1 MIADNRGSSGLVPR
15 IVVLGATMAL
25 ALVGTQGVARGTAGE
40 DEVNACGCHRDSA
53 DACYCEHKS
62 RCGCPG
68 ECEPKGSEEK
78 RAKQLEKEV
87 ELETKKAEA
96 AARQKQPAAT
106 TTSGRASA
114 HSVEPQ
120 GTKPHKRSEHRMT
133 PAEKRALE
141 RLLDLYL
148 ADNPEQRQKT
158 VDEVRV
164 MLAGTSQAMP

>member
-15 IVVLGATMAL
+15 MIVLWATMTL
-25 ALVGTQGVARGTAGE
+25 ALVGPQGVARGTAGE
-40 DEVNACGCHRDSA
+40 NEVNACGCHRDSA

-68 ECEPKGSEEK
+68 ECEPKGCDEK
-78 RAKQLEKEV
+78 RAKQLQKEV
-87 ELETKKAEA
+87 ELETRKAEA
-96 AARQKQPAAT
+96 AARQKHPAAT
-106 TTSGRASA
+106 TKSGRAPGPP
-114 HSVEPQ
+114 VEPQ
-120 GTKPHKRSEHRMT
+120 GTKPRKRSEHPMT

-158 VDEVRV
+158 LDEVRA
-164 MLAGTSQAMP
+164 MLAGMSQSIP